1 MNKEGPSTRDEDQVQ
16 HTGDEDQP
24 KTPEAAPVNLEER
37 CFLWATMDNYN
48 QFETIFQLRG
58 PNTLEAMRY
67 NFMTMVPQ
75 AYIDMQMVSLVCHVL
90 NREEWTRYQRD
101 VYCVPLEILIRMFKT
116 YGANY
121 LDKKT
126 KMPYLMSQ
134 LKDQQYMELLDKE
147 KLKKHSTLFAPVLY
161 SHHWWLYVLDVQ
173 SKEFYVVD
181 SVYGTTQSQERNRL
195 HRFACN
201 VLNQLRVWA
210 GDPSLLKKH
219 TIGLQLR
226 FVDLPK
232 QPNSTD
238 CGVYVMKR
246 MELLDVAAL
255 SAAHTFKIQY
265 DIEEWNEDQLD
276 QFRKEIV
283 SKLIM
288 SKDNTLNVNAI
299 NQALNMTREAITEAR
314 TRIGR
319 QPKPFAALKSP
330 YVQVTTAELDKRH

>member
-1 MNKEGPSTRDEDQVQ
+1 
-16 HTGDEDQP
+16 
-24 KTPEAAPVNLEER
+24 
-37 CFLWATMDNYN
+37 MDNDN

-101 VYCVPLEILIRMFKT
+101 VYCVPPEIVIRMFET
-116 YGANY
+116 YGSNY

-126 KMPYLMSQ
+126 KMPYLVSQ
-134 LKDQQYMELLDKE
+134 LKDQQYMEFLDRE
-147 KLKKHSTLFAPVLY
+147 KLRTHSA
-161 SHHWWLYVLDVQ
+161 WLYVLDVQ
-173 SKEFYVVD
+173 SKEFYVVN
-181 SVYGTTQSQERNRL
+181 SVYGTTQNQQRNRL

-210 GDPSLLKKH
+210 GVPSLLKKH
-219 TIGLQLR
+219 TIGLQLW
-226 FVDLPK
+226 FVDVPK

-238 CGVYVMKR
+238 CGVYVMKW
-246 MELLDVAAL
+246 MELLDVAPL

-265 DIEEWNEDQLD
+265 NIEEWNEDRLD

-299 NQALNMTREAITEAR
+299 NQALNMTWEAITEAR

-319 QPKPFAALKSP
+319 
-330 YVQVTTAELDKRH
+330 

>member
-1 MNKEGPSTRDEDQVQ
+1 
-16 HTGDEDQP
+16 
-24 KTPEAAPVNLEER
+24 
-37 CFLWATMDNYN
+37 
-48 QFETIFQLRG
+48 
-58 PNTLEAMRY
+58 MRY

-90 NREEWTRYQRD
+90 NREERMRYQRD
-101 VYCVPLEILIRMFKT
+101 VYCVPPEILIRMFET

-126 KMPYLMSQ
+126 KMPYLVSQ

-147 KLKKHSTLFAPVLY
+147 KLRKHSTLFAPVLY
-161 SHHWWLYVLDVQ
+161 SRHWWLYVLDVQ
-173 SKEFYVVD
+173 SKEYYVVD

-195 HRFACN
+195 HRFPCN

-210 GDPSLLKKH
+210 GAPSLLKKH
-219 TIGLQLR
+219 TIGLQLQ
-226 FVDLPK
+226 FVDVPK

-238 CGVYVMKR
+238 CGVYVMKW
-246 MELLDVAAL
+246 MKLLDVAAL

-265 DIEEWNEDQLD
+265 NIEEWNEDQLD

-299 NQALNMTREAITEAR
+299 NQVLNMTREAITEAR

-319 QPKPFAALKSP
+319 QPKPSAALKSP
-330 YVQVTTAELDKRH
+330 YVQVTTAKLYKRH